1 MWQDSRIETALQTEG
16 KNTPKPQNPMILNE
30 NKWCKWLFVD
40 CSIKCVPHF
49 PDEIALDR
57 RELHATRPP
66 TSELAARPRRRIL
79 ARCRVRDVAG
89 CLDAVVVSG
98 QADDGAPDDVG
109 RVKSDCAE

>member
-1 MWQDSRIETALQTEG
+1 
-16 KNTPKPQNPMILNE
+16 MILNE

-79 ARCRVRDVAG
+79 ARFRVRDVAG
-89 CLDAVVVSG
+89 CLDAVVVR
-98 QADDGAPDDVG
+98 GAIIGLSEIVEKQKLVHPFIFPI
-109 RVKSDCAE
+109 